1 MSNAMGSGGAGTT
14 PAGLGG
20 RQLKGGTAWRYL
32 AGTVLTA
39 VLVGLAIW
47 ALTSRTCEELRSES
61 RIKVASIAAT
71 IAAGIPAEDHQTLH
85 SREDERLLAYQR
97 LLAHIVSARQ
107 ANAGVERVYTL
118 SRDPAGKRWHYVLES
133 GTDVGASTRARV
145 GDGFNALAKPEL
157 SGALSSPT
165 ADRGPTGNKSGAV
178 ITGYAP
184 IRDRSGAT
192 QAVVA
197 VDVKADAALAAE
209 RRFRAGAQVA
219 YAVALLGIA
228 LVGWTGYRRRLQEI
242 ERTRNVQMRLNIHRL
257 TEVMTRTGSEA
268 DLVKSALEVIADGTG
283 YAHWALYKRNRER
296 GTLELFATRGL
307 PEDAGADLVVD
318 SVDMAARSPASR
330 AAFRGEAVIAR
341 DQSEVPPY
349 GFAARCPGLG
359 PDVVVAAMPL
369 TDQGETTAVIQCL
382 APRAHGF
389 HPEDITLIRWMASQL
404 ALGLKRIQLELRDQ
418 LLASY
423 MQSTQEILVGF
434 DLDGVITYANPAAER
449 ALGSPKNRELQGKSV
464 DEHFSPSEGGG
475 GASFLSVV
483 RATETYAGDV
493 TCHRHDG
500 STFPAEVTA
509 SKALDRD
516 GSVSTIVLFGRDVTE
531 RRDHEEELKSRSEQL
546 LLINEQLQHANAK
559 FASTNRMKNEFL
571 ANTSHELRT
580 PLNAVIGF
588 ASLIEQGATELE
600 EERRSFARSIRESAE
615 HLLKV
620 INDILD
626 VARVEA
632 GRLEVELENGD
643 AAPCI
648 LSTMDILRASAVRKG
663 LRLLTDTGPDPLN
676 MELDPARMRQ
686 ILLNLV
692 GNAIKFTDKGE
703 VRVKAWREPER
714 SEIRIAIEDT
724 GIGISK
730 EQLPRIF
737 VRFSQVDGSYKR
749 RHGGTGLGLVIT
761 QSLVERMGGRIAIF
775 SEGLGMGTRI
785 TLAFPISPAR
795 ASGSAEAGANAGGPA
810 EAARPSELDLI
821 PPESP
826 TAGRRET

>member
-1 MSNAMGSGGAGTT
+1 MSITMGPSGAGAA

-20 RQLKGGTAWRYL
+20 RQLRGATAWRYL
-32 AGTVLTA
+32 AGMSLTA
-39 VLVGLAIW
+39 GLVGLAIW
-47 ALTSRTCEELRSES
+47 GLTARTCEQLRAES

-71 IAAGIPAEDHQTLH
+71 IAAGIPAEEHQTLR
-85 SREDERLLAYQR
+85 SREDERLPAYQK

-118 SRDPAGKRWHYVLES
+118 GRDPAGKRWYYVLES
-133 GTDVGASTRARV
+133 GVDVSGSTRARV

-157 SGALSSPT
+157 SGALLGPT
-165 ADRGPTGNKSGAV
+165 ADRGPTAKRSGAL

-184 IRDRSGAT
+184 IRDRSGGT
-192 QAVVA
+192 PAVVA
-197 VDVKADAALAAE
+197 VDVDAHAALAAE
-209 RRFRAGAQVA
+209 RRFRAGAKIA
-219 YAVALLGIA
+219 YAIALLGIA
-228 LVGWTGYRRRLQEI
+228 LAGWTSYRRRLQEI
-242 ERTRNVQMRLNIHRL
+242 ERARSIQMRLSIHRL

-268 DLVKSALEVIADGTG
+268 DMVKSALEVIADGTG

-307 PEDAGADLVVD
+307 PEEAHGDLVVD
-318 SVDMAARSPASR
+318 AVDMAAHSPASR
-330 AAFRGEAVIAR
+330 AALRGEAVIVR
-341 DQSEVPPY
+341 DASEIPPY
-349 GFAARCPGLG
+349 DFAAGCRGLG
-359 PDVVVAAMPL
+359 PDIAVAAVPL
-369 TDQGETTAVIQCL
+369 TDHGETTAVLQCF
-382 APRAHGF
+382 APRARGF
-389 HPEDITLIRWMASQL
+389 CPEDVTLIRWMASQL

-423 MQSTQEILVGF
+423 MRSTQEILVGF
-434 DLDGVITYANPAAER
+434 DMDGLVTYANPTAER
-449 ALGSPKNRELQGKSV
+449 ALATPKNRELRGKCV
-464 DEHFSPSEGGG
+464 DELFSPSEGSGG
-475 GASFLSVV
+475 TSFLSAV
-483 RATETYAGDV
+483 RAAGNFAGDV
-493 TCHRHDG
+493 NCHRPDG
-500 STFPAEVTA
+500 TTFPAEVTA

-516 GSVSTIVLFGRDVTE
+516 GGVSTIVLFGRDVTE
-531 RRDHEEELKSRSEQL
+531 RRDQEAEIRSRSEQL

-588 ASLIEQGATELE
+588 AALIEQGATDVE

-615 HLLKV
+615 HLLTV

-626 VARVEA
+626 VAKVEA

-643 AAPCI
+643 ATPCI
-648 LSTMDILRASAVRKG
+648 LTTVDALRPTAVRKG
-663 LRLLTDTGPDPLN
+663 LKLSAEAGPEPLN

-692 GNAIKFTDKGE
+692 GNAVKFTDKGQ
-703 VRVKAWREPER
+703 VRVKAWREIEQ

-724 GIGISK
+724 GIGIAK
-730 EQLPRIF
+730 DQLPRVF

-761 QSLVERMGGRIAIF
+761 QSLVERMGGRIAIS
-775 SEGLGMGTRI
+775 SEGLGTGTRV
-785 TLAFPISPAR
+785 TLAFPMSPAR
-795 ASGSAEAGANAGGPA
+795 EDGSSGSGTAVAGKA
-810 EAARPSELDLI
+810 EAARPREMDMI
-821 PPESP
+821 PPKLP
-826 TAGRRET
+826 TAVRRET